1 MTSKY
6 VYFFGAN
13 QTEGKAE
20 MRELLGGKGAN
31 LAEMANLGITVP
43 PGFTITTEACAL
55 YFKKGKKLPAT
66 LWNEIQANLKN
77 LQKVMNK
84 EFGGTEEPLL
94 VSVRSGARASM
105 PGMMDTVL
113 NLGLNPDTLK
123 ALAEKTG
130 NSRFGYDCYRRFI
143 AMFGNVV
150 LGIDSEHFE
159 TILQRRKT
167 KQKVEFD
174 TELGVGDL
182 KMVIKDFKALVKR
195 KTGKPFPD
203 DPMAQLR
210 MAVEAVF
217 QSWNTDRAVTYRRLN
232 RIPDDWGTAVNV
244 QAMVFGNMGPTSA
257 TGVAFT
263 RNPATGEKKFYG
275 EYMINA
281 QGEDVVAGIR
291 TPHPI
296 EHLEKEMPEVY
307 EALTGVYKKL
317 ESHYKDMQDIEFT
330 VQENQLYMLQTRAG
344 KRTAAAAIKIA
355 VDMVNEGL
363 ISKQEAIQRV
373 PAEQVDQIFHPMVNP
388 NSKTKVLGQG
398 LGASPGAAAG
408 KVVFS
413 PERAME
419 LYNKK
424 ERVILVRMETSPE
437 DIHGMS
443 VAQGILTAKG
453 GMTSH
458 AAVVARAMGKPCV
471 SGVGDLDVDARRKKA
486 NLNGVVIKEND
497 ALTLDGTNGQVMQG
511 MVPLTQPRV
520 TSFFRQMMGWAD
532 KVRVLSVRANAD
544 TPHDALVAREF
555 GAKGIGLCRT
565 EHMFF
570 DEERIL
576 WVRKMILANKEK
588 DREESLKKLLPI
600 QRSDF
605 IQIFKVMEGL
615 PVTIR
620 LLDPPLHEFLPH
632 TPAEIKALA
641 KQMRTPF
648 AKLTKRIEAMKEQNP
663 MLGLR
668 GCRLGI
674 VFPEIYEM
682 QVRAIIEAACKLVKK
697 GMKILPEIM
706 IPLVHHVNEFR
717 IVRERI
723 DRVAAEI
730 TAKADVK
737 LDYKVGTMIEL
748 PRAAVTADEIAQEAD
763 FFSFGTNDLTQ
774 TTLGLSRDDAGLFLP
789 RYLDEGV
796 LPVDPFVSVD
806 QKGVGS
812 LIEMAIEKGRA
823 GNKKIHLGICGEHG
837 GDPAS
842 IQFFS
847 QLGLDYVSCSPFRV
861 PTALLSAAQAAIQNP
876 AVAGGSSSPLADKP
890 LVDVEQ

>member
-6 VYFFGAN
+6 VYFFGADK
-13 QTEGKAE
+13 TEGKAE

-31 LAEMANLGITVP
+31 LAEMANLGINVP
-43 PGFTITTEACAL
+43 PGFTLTTEACTY
-55 YFKKGKKLPAT
+55 YFQKKQKLPSA
-66 LWNEIQANLKN
+66 LWNEVLDNLKT
-77 LQKVMNK
+77 LEKVMGK

-94 VSVRSGARASM
+94 VSVRSGSRASM

-113 NLGLNPDTLK
+113 NLGLNPDTLEG
-123 ALAEKTG
+123 LAGKTG
-130 NSRFGYDCYRRFI
+130 DGRFAYDCYRRFI

-150 LGIDSEHFE
+150 LGIAGEHFE
-159 TILQRRKT
+159 EILHRRKT

-182 KMVIKDFKALVKR
+182 KVVIKDFKALVKR
-195 KTGKPFPD
+195 KTGASFPD
-203 DPMAQLR
+203 KPMDQLKL
-210 MAVEAVF
+210 AVEAVF
-217 QSWNTDRAVTYRRLN
+217 DSWNTDRAITYRRLN

-244 QAMVFGNMGPTSA
+244 QSMVYGNMGPTSA

-263 RNPATGEKKFYG
+263 RNPATGENKFYG

-291 TPHPI
+291 TPNPI
-296 EHLEKEMPEVY
+296 AQLEKDMPQIFE
-307 EALTGVYKKL
+307 ELTGIYKKL

-330 VQENQLYMLQTRAG
+330 VQENQLYMLQTRSG
-344 KRTAAAAIKIA
+344 KRTAAAAIRAA

-363 ISKQEAIQRV
+363 ISKQEAILRV
-373 PAEQVDQIFHPMVNP
+373 PATQVDQIFHPTLDPKAKAKM
-388 NSKTKVLGQG
+388 KVLGKG
-398 LGASPGAAAG
+398 LGASPGAATG
-408 KVVFS
+408 KVVFT
-413 PERAME
+413 PEHAME
-419 LYNKK
+419 LSKNK

-458 AAVVARAMGKPCV
+458 AAVVARSMGKPCV
-471 SGVGDLDVDARRKKA
+471 SGLGELQVDLRKKRA
-486 NLNGVVIKEND
+486 TLNGVVLKELD
-497 ALTLDGTNGQVMQG
+497 PITLDGSTGQVMEG
-511 MVPLTQPRV
+511 RVPLTQPRV
-520 TSFFRQMMGWAD
+520 TSYFRQLMGWAD
-532 KVRVLSVRANAD
+532 KMRRLSVRANAD

-555 GAKGIGLCRT
+555 GAQGIGLCRT

-570 DEERIL
+570 NEERIL
-576 WVRKMILANKEK
+576 LVRKMIISDKAKV
-588 DREESLKKLLPI
+588 REDAIKKLLPI

-605 IQIFKVMEGL
+605 LQIFKVMNGL

-620 LLDPPLHEFLPH
+620 LLDPPLHEFLPGS
-632 TPAEIKALA
+632 PAEIKILA
-641 KQMRTPF
+641 KQMRIPATQ
-648 AKLTKRIEAMKEQNP
+648 LTQKIDSMKEQNP

-697 GMKILPEIM
+697 GNKVLPEIM
-706 IPLVHHVNEFR
+706 VPLVNHVNEFKF
-717 IVRERI
+717 VRKRI
-723 DRVAAEI
+723 DAVAEEVI
-730 TAKADVK
+730 SKADVK

-748 PRAAVTADEIAQEAD
+748 PRAAVTADEIALEAD

-774 TTLGLSRDDAGLFLP
+774 TALGLSRDDASLFLTH
-789 RYLDEGV
+789 YLENGI
-796 LPVDPFVSVD
+796 LAEDPFVSVD
-806 QKGVGS
+806 QQGVGV
-812 LIEMAIEKGRA
+812 LVAMAIEKGRA
-823 GNKKIHLGICGEHG
+823 ANKKLHLGICGEHG

-842 IQFFS
+842 IEFFH
-847 QLGLDYVSCSPFRV
+847 QLGLDYVSCSPYRV
-861 PTALLSAAQAAIQNP
+861 PTALLSAAQAAVQTP
-876 AVAGGSSSPLADKP
+876 AP
-890 LVDVEQ
+890 

>member
-6 VYFFGAN
+6 VYFFGAD

-31 LAEMANLGITVP
+31 LAEMANLDINVP
-43 PGFTITTEACAL
+43 PGFTLTTEACTY
-55 YFKKGKKLPAT
+55 YFEKNKKLPPS
-66 LWNEIQANLKN
+66 LWNEVLDNLKT
-77 LQKVMNK
+77 LEKVMGK
-84 EFGGTEEPLL
+84 EFGGTDEPLL
-94 VSVRSGARASM
+94 LSVRSGSRASM

-113 NLGLNPDTLK
+113 NLGLNSETLK
-123 ALAEKTG
+123 GLAGKTG
-130 NSRFGYDCYRRFI
+130 DGRFAYDCYRRFI

-150 LGIDSEHFE
+150 LGIEGEHFE
-159 TILQRRKT
+159 DILHRRKK

-182 KMVIKDFKALVKR
+182 KVVIKDFKALVKR

-203 DPMAQLR
+203 KPMDQLR
-210 MAVEAVF
+210 LAVESVF
-217 QSWNTDRAVTYRRLN
+217 DSWNTDRAITYRRLN
-232 RIPDDWGTAVNV
+232 RIPDDWGTGVNV
-244 QAMVFGNMGPTSA
+244 QSMVYGNMGPTSA

-263 RNPATGEKKFYG
+263 RDPATGENKFYG

-291 TPHPI
+291 TPNPI
-296 EHLEKEMPEVY
+296 AQLEKDMPEMF

-330 VQENQLYMLQTRAG
+330 VQENQLYMLQTRSG
-344 KRTAAAAIKIA
+344 KRTAAAAIRVA

-363 ISKQEAIQRV
+363 ISKQEAILRV
-373 PAEQVDQIFHPMVNP
+373 PATQVDQIFHPMVDP
-388 NSKTKVLGQG
+388 KTKRNVLGKG
-398 LGASPGAAAG
+398 LGASPGAATG
-408 KVVFS
+408 KVVFT

-419 LYNKK
+419 LSKKK

-458 AAVVARAMGKPCV
+458 AAVVARSMGKPCV
-471 SGVGDLDVDARRKKA
+471 SGLGELQVEPRKKKA
-486 NLNGVVIKEND
+486 SLNGVILKELD
-497 ALTLDGTNGQVMQG
+497 AITLDGSTGEVMQG
-511 MVPLTQPRV
+511 HIPLTQPRV
-520 TSFFRQMMGWAD
+520 TSYFRQLMGWVD
-532 KVRVLSVRANAD
+532 KMRGLNVRANAD
-544 TPHDALVAREF
+544 TPHDASVAREF
-555 GAKGIGLCRT
+555 GAQGIGLCRT

-570 DEERIL
+570 NEERIL
-576 WVRKMILANKEK
+576 LVRKMIVADKEK
-588 DREESLKKLLPI
+588 VREEAIKKLLPI

-605 IQIFKVMEGL
+605 VQIFKVMNGL

-620 LLDPPLHEFLPH
+620 LLDPPLHEFLPG
-632 TPAEIKALA
+632 TPAEIKTLA
-641 KQMRTPF
+641 KQMRIPATQ
-648 AKLTKRIEAMKEQNP
+648 LTKKIESMKEQNP

-697 GMKILPEIM
+697 GGKVLPEIM
-706 IPLVHHVNEFR
+706 IPLVNHVNEFK
-717 IVRERI
+717 IVRERVDAI
-723 DRVAAEI
+723 
-730 TAKADVK
+730 ADEVIGKSGVK

-748 PRAAVTADEIAQEAD
+748 PRAAVTADEIAREAD

-774 TTLGLSRDDAGLFLP
+774 TALGMSRDDAGTFLSH
-789 RYLDEGV
+789 YLETGV
-796 LPVDPFVSVD
+796 LAVDPFVSVD
-806 QKGVGS
+806 QKGVGA
-812 LIEMAIEKGRA
+812 LVAMAIEKGRA
-823 GNKKIHLGICGEHG
+823 ANKKLHLGICGEHG

-842 IQFFS
+842 IEFFH

-861 PTALLSAAQAAIQNP
+861 PTALLSAAQAAVQTP
-876 AVAGGSSSPLADKP
+876 TP
-890 LVDVEQ
+890 

>member
-6 VYFFGAN
+6 VYFFGAD

-31 LAEMANLGITVP
+31 LAEMANLGINVP
-43 PGFTITTEACAL
+43 PGFTITTEACTY
-55 YFKKGKKLPAT
+55 YFKKKKKLPPA
-66 LWNEIQANLKN
+66 LWNEVLDNLKT
-77 LQKVMNK
+77 LEKVMGK
-84 EFGGTEEPLL
+84 EFGGKEEPLL
-94 VSVRSGARASM
+94 VSVRSGSRASM

-123 ALAEKTG
+123 ALSGKTG
-130 NSRFGYDCYRRFI
+130 NGRFAYDCYRRFI

-150 LGIDSEHFE
+150 LGIDGEYFE
-159 TILQRRKT
+159 AILHRRKT
-167 KQKVEFD
+167 KQKFEFD

-203 DPMAQLR
+203 KPMDQLKL
-210 MAVEAVF
+210 AVEAVF
-217 QSWNTDRAVTYRRLN
+217 NSWNTDRAITYRRLN

-244 QAMVFGNMGPTSA
+244 QSMVFGNMGPSSA

-291 TPHPI
+291 TPSPI
-296 EHLEKEMPEVY
+296 DQLEKDMPEVY
-307 EALTGVYKKL
+307 ETLTSVYKKL

-344 KRTAAAAIKIA
+344 KRTAAAAIRVA

-363 ISKQEAIQRV
+363 ISKQEAILRV
-373 PAEQVDQIFHPMVNP
+373 PATQVDQIFHPMVDP
-388 NSKTKVLGQG
+388 GVKKKILGKG
-398 LGASPGAAAG
+398 LGASPGAATG
-408 KVVFS
+408 RVVFT

-419 LYNKK
+419 LSKKK

-471 SGVGDLDVDARRKKA
+471 SGLGELQVEPRKKKA
-486 NLNGVVIKEND
+486 LLNGAVLKELD
-497 ALTLDGTNGQVMQG
+497 PLTLDGSTGQVMLGQI
-511 MVPLTQPRV
+511 PLTQPRV
-520 TSFFRQMMGWAD
+520 TSYFRQLMGWVD
-532 KVRVLSVRANAD
+532 KMRGLNVRANAD

-555 GAKGIGLCRT
+555 GAQGIGLCRT

-576 WVRKMILANKEK
+576 LVRKMIIADKEK
-588 DREESLKKLLPI
+588 AREEVIKKLLPI

-605 IQIFKVMEGL
+605 VQIFKVMDGL

-620 LLDPPLHEFLPH
+620 LLDPPLHEFLPGS
-632 TPAEIKALA
+632 PAEIKAMA
-641 KQMRTPF
+641 KQMRIPAT
-648 AKLTKRIEAMKEQNP
+648 KLTKKIDSMKEQNP

-674 VFPEIYEM
+674 VFPEIYQM

-697 GMKILPEIM
+697 GSKVMPEIM
-706 IPLVHHVNEFR
+706 IPLVNHVNEFR
-717 IVRERI
+717 VVRESI
-723 DRVAAEI
+723 DAIAEEVI
-730 TAKADVK
+730 SKSGVK

-774 TTLGLSRDDAGLFLP
+774 TTLGLSRDDAGTFLSY
-789 RYLDEGV
+789 YLENGV
-796 LPVDPFVSVD
+796 LAVDPFVSVD

-812 LIEMAIEKGRA
+812 LVALAIEKGRA
-823 GNKKIHLGICGEHG
+823 ANKKLHLGVCGEHG

-842 IQFFS
+842 IEFFH
-847 QLGLDYVSCSPFRV
+847 QLGLDYVSCSPYRV
-861 PTALLSAAQAAIQNP
+861 PTALLSAAQAAVQTH
-876 AVAGGSSSPLADKP
+876 AS
-890 LVDVEQ
+890 

>member
-6 VYFFGAN
+6 VYFFGAD

-20 MRELLGGKGAN
+20 LRNLLGGKGAN
-31 LAEMANLGITVP
+31 LAEMANLGINVP
-43 PGFTITTEACAL
+43 PGFTITTEACTY
-55 YFKKGKKLPAT
+55 YFQKKKKLPPS
-66 LWNEIQANLKN
+66 LWNEVLDNLKT
-77 LQKVMNK
+77 LEKAMGK
-84 EFGGTEEPLL
+84 EFGSTEEPLL
-94 VSVRSGARASM
+94 VSVRSGSRASM

-123 ALAEKTG
+123 GLTGKTG
-130 NSRFGYDCYRRFI
+130 NGRFAYDCYRRFI

-159 TILQRRKT
+159 AILHRRKT

-203 DPMAQLR
+203 KPMDQLR
-210 MAVEAVF
+210 LTVEAVF
-217 QSWNTDRAVTYRRLN
+217 NSWNTDRAVTYRRLN

-244 QAMVFGNMGPTSA
+244 QSMVFGNMGPTSA

-263 RNPATGEKKFYG
+263 RNPATGENKLYG

-291 TPHPI
+291 TPSPI
-296 EHLEKEMPEVY
+296 AQLEKDMPEVF
-307 EALTGVYKKL
+307 EELTGIYKKL
-317 ESHYKDMQDIEFT
+317 ESHYKDLQDIEFT
-330 VQENQLYMLQTRAG
+330 VQEDQLYMLQTRSG
-344 KRTAAAAIKIA
+344 KRTAAAAIRVA

-363 ISKQEAIQRV
+363 ISKQEAILRV
-373 PAEQVDQIFHPMVNP
+373 PATQVDQIFHPMVDP
-388 NSKTKVLGQG
+388 KATVQVLGKG
-398 LGASPGAAAG
+398 LGASPGAATG
-408 KVVFS
+408 KVVFT
-413 PERAME
+413 PEHAME
-419 LYNKK
+419 LSKKK

-471 SGVGDLDVDARRKKA
+471 SGLGELHVEPRKKRA
-486 NLNGVVIKEND
+486 LLNGVVLKEFD
-497 ALTLDGTNGQVMQG
+497 PITLDGTTGQVMLGQ
-511 MVPLTQPRV
+511 VSLTKPSV
-520 TSFFRQMMGWAD
+520 TSYFRQLMGWAD
-532 KVRVLSVRANAD
+532 KMRELNVRANAD
-544 TPHDALVAREF
+544 TPHDAAVAREF
-555 GAKGIGLCRT
+555 GAQGIGLCRT

-570 DEERIL
+570 NEERIL
-576 WVRKMILANKEK
+576 LVRKMIISDKAKV
-588 DREESLKKLLPI
+588 REEAIKKLLPI

-605 IQIFKVMEGL
+605 MHIFKVMNGL

-620 LLDPPLHEFLPH
+620 LLDPPLHEFLPGA
-632 TPAEIKALA
+632 PAEIKVLA
-641 KQMRTPF
+641 KQMRIPATKL
-648 AKLTKRIEAMKEQNP
+648 AKKIDSMKEQNP

-674 VFPEIYEM
+674 VFPDIYEM

-697 GMKILPEIM
+697 GNKVLPEIM
-706 IPLVHHVNEFR
+706 IPLVNHVNEFK

-723 DRVAAEI
+723 DVVAEEVI
-730 TAKADVK
+730 SKSGVK

-748 PRAAVTADEIAQEAD
+748 PRAAVTADEIAREAD

-774 TTLGLSRDDAGLFLP
+774 TALGLSRDDAGAFLSH
-789 RYLDEGV
+789 YLENGV
-796 LPVDPFVSVD
+796 LMEDPFVTVD
-806 QKGVGS
+806 KKGVGA
-812 LIEMAIEKGRA
+812 LIAMAIEKGRA
-823 GNKKIHLGICGEHG
+823 VNKKLHLGICGEHG

-842 IQFFS
+842 IEFFH
-847 QLGLDYVSCSPFRV
+847 QLGLDYVSCSPYRV
-861 PTALLSAAQAAIQNP
+861 PTALLSAAQAAVQTP
-876 AVAGGSSSPLADKP
+876 AL
-890 LVDVEQ
+890 

>member
-1 MTSKY
+1 MTNKY

-31 LAEMANLGITVP
+31 LAEMANLGINVP
-43 PGFTITTEACAL
+43 PGFTLTTEACTY
-55 YFKKGKKLPAT
+55 YFQKKQKLPT
-66 LWNEIQANLKN
+66 SLWNEVLDNLKT
-77 LQKVMNK
+77 LEKAMGK
-84 EFGGTEEPLL
+84 EFGGADEPLL
-94 VSVRSGARASM
+94 VSVRSGSRASM

-113 NLGLNPDTLK
+113 NLGLNPDTLEG
-123 ALAEKTG
+123 LAGKTG
-130 NSRFGYDCYRRFI
+130 DGRFAYDCYRRFI
-143 AMFGNVV
+143 SMFGNVV
-150 LGIDSEHFE
+150 LGIEGEHFE
-159 TILQRRKT
+159 KILHRKKT

-182 KMVIKDFKALVKR
+182 KVVIKDFKALVKR

-203 DPMAQLR
+203 QPMDQLKL
-210 MAVEAVF
+210 AVEAVF
-217 QSWNTDRAVTYRRLN
+217 SSWNTDRAVTYRRLN

-244 QAMVFGNMGPTSA
+244 QSMVYGNMGPTSA

-263 RNPATGEKKFYG
+263 RNPATGENKFYG

-291 TPHPI
+291 TPNPI
-296 EHLEKEMPEVY
+296 EQLEKDMPEVF
-307 EALTGVYKKL
+307 ETLTGIYKTL

-330 VQENQLYMLQTRAG
+330 VQENQLYMLQTRSG
-344 KRTAAAAIKIA
+344 KRTAAAAIRVA

-363 ISKQEAIQRV
+363 ISKREAILRV
-373 PAEQVDQIFHPMVNP
+373 PATQVDQIFHPMVDPKANV
-388 NSKTKVLGQG
+388 KVLGKG
-398 LGASPGAAAG
+398 LGASPGAATG
-408 KVVFS
+408 KVVFT
-413 PERAME
+413 PEHAME
-419 LYNKK
+419 LSKKK

-471 SGVGDLDVDARRKKA
+471 SGLGELLVEPRKKRA
-486 NLNGVVIKEND
+486 TLNGVVLKELD
-497 ALTLDGTNGQVMQG
+497 PITLDGTTGQVMQG
-511 MVPLTQPRV
+511 QVPLTQPRV
-520 TSFFRQMMGWAD
+520 TSYFRQLMVWAD
-532 KVRVLSVRANAD
+532 KMRRLNVRANAD

-555 GAKGIGLCRT
+555 GAQGIGLCRT

-570 DEERIL
+570 NEERIL
-576 WVRKMILANKEK
+576 LVRKMIISDKPK
-588 DREESLKKLLPI
+588 VREEAIKKLLPI

-605 IQIFKVMEGL
+605 LQIFKVMNGL

-620 LLDPPLHEFLPH
+620 LLDPPLHEFLPGA
-632 TPAEIKALA
+632 PAEIKILA
-641 KQMRTPF
+641 KQMRVPATQ
-648 AKLTKRIEAMKEQNP
+648 LTQKIDSMKEQNP

-697 GMKILPEIM
+697 GNKVLPEIM
-706 IPLVHHVNEFR
+706 VPLVSHVNEFKF
-717 IVRERI
+717 VRSRI
-723 DRVAAEI
+723 DAVAEEVI
-730 TAKADVK
+730 GKSDVK

-748 PRAAVTADEIAQEAD
+748 PRAAVTADEIALEAD

-774 TTLGLSRDDAGLFLP
+774 TALGLSRDDAGAFLS
-789 RYLDEGV
+789 RYLENGV
-796 LPVDPFVSVD
+796 LMEDPFVSVD
-806 QKGVGS
+806 QKGVGA
-812 LIEMAIEKGRA
+812 LVAMAIEKGRA
-823 GNKKIHLGICGEHG
+823 ANKKLHLGICGEHG

-842 IQFFS
+842 IEFFH
-847 QLGLDYVSCSPFRV
+847 QLGLDYVSCSPYRV
-861 PTALLSAAQAAIQNP
+861 PTALLSAAQAAVQIP
-876 AVAGGSSSPLADKP
+876 AP
-890 LVDVEQ
+890 

>member
-6 VYFFGAN
+6 VYFFGAD

-31 LAEMANLGITVP
+31 LAEMANLGINVP
-43 PGFTITTEACAL
+43 PGFTITTEACAY
-55 YFKKGKKLPAT
+55 YFQKKQKLPPS
-66 LWNEIQANLKN
+66 LWNEVLDNLKI
-77 LQKVMNK
+77 LEQVMGK
-84 EFGGTEEPLL
+84 EFGGTDEPLL
-94 VSVRSGARASM
+94 VSVRSGSRASM

-123 ALAEKTG
+123 GLTGKTG
-130 NSRFGYDCYRRFI
+130 NGRFAYDCYRRFI

-150 LGIDSEHFE
+150 LGIEGEHFE
-159 TILQRRKT
+159 TILHRRKK

-203 DPMAQLR
+203 KPMDQLR
-210 MAVEAVF
+210 LTVEAVF
-217 QSWNTDRAVTYRRLN
+217 NSWNTDRAITYRRLN

-244 QAMVFGNMGPTSA
+244 QSMVFGNMGPSSA

-263 RNPATGEKKFYG
+263 RNPATGENIFYG

-291 TPHPI
+291 TPNAI
-296 EHLEKEMPEVY
+296 AQLAKDMPEIF
-307 EALTGVYKKL
+307 EELTGVYKKL

-330 VQENQLYMLQTRAG
+330 VQENRLYMLQTRSG
-344 KRTAAAAIKIA
+344 KRTAAAAIRVA

-363 ISKQEAIQRV
+363 ISKQEAILRI
-373 PAEQVDQIFHPMVNP
+373 PATQIDQIFHPMVDP
-388 NSKTKVLGQG
+388 KAKVKVLGKG
-398 LGASPGAAAG
+398 LGASPGAATG
-408 KVVFS
+408 KVVFT
-413 PERAME
+413 PEHALE
-419 LYNKK
+419 LSKKK

-471 SGVGDLDVDARRKKA
+471 SGLGELQVEPRKKRA
-486 NLNGVVIKEND
+486 LLNGVVLKELD
-497 ALTLDGTNGQVMQG
+497 PITIDGTMGQVMQG
-511 MVPLTQPRV
+511 QVPLTQPRV
-520 TSFFRQMMGWAD
+520 TSYFRQLMGWVD
-532 KVRVLSVRANAD
+532 KMRGLNVRANAD

-555 GAKGIGLCRT
+555 GAQGIGLCRT

-576 WVRKMILANKEK
+576 LVRKMIIANKEK
-588 DREESLKKLLPI
+588 VREEAIKKLLPI

-605 IQIFKVMEGL
+605 TQIFKVMDGL

-620 LLDPPLHEFLPH
+620 LLDPPLHEFLPG
-632 TPAEIKALA
+632 TPAEIKTLA
-641 KQMRTPF
+641 KQMRIPATQ
-648 AKLTKRIEAMKEQNP
+648 LTKKIDSMKEQNP

-674 VFPEIYEM
+674 VFPEIYSM

-697 GMKILPEIM
+697 GNKVLPEIM
-706 IPLVHHVNEFR
+706 IPLVNHVNEFK

-723 DRVAAEI
+723 DAVAEEVI
-730 TAKADVK
+730 SKSGVK
-737 LDYKVGTMIEL
+737 LDYKVGSMIEL
-748 PRAAVTADEIAQEAD
+748 PRAAVTADEIAKEAD

-774 TTLGLSRDDAGLFLP
+774 TALGLSRDDAGTFLSH
-789 RYLDEGV
+789 YLENGV
-796 LPVDPFVSVD
+796 LMEDPFVSVD
-806 QKGVGS
+806 QKGVGA
-812 LIEMAIEKGRA
+812 LVAMAIEKGRGA
-823 GNKKIHLGICGEHG
+823 NKKLHLGICGEHG

-842 IQFFS
+842 IEFFH
-847 QLGLDYVSCSPFRV
+847 QLGLDYVSCSPYRV
-861 PTALLSAAQAAIQNP
+861 PTALLAAAQAAVQTP
-876 AVAGGSSSPLADKP
+876 AP
-890 LVDVEQ
+890 

>member
-6 VYFFGAN
+6 VYFFGADK
-13 QTEGKAE
+13 TEGKAE

-31 LAEMANLGITVP
+31 LAEMAHLGINVP
-43 PGFTITTEACAL
+43 PGFTITTEACTY
-55 YFKKGKKLPAT
+55 YFQKKKKLPPA
-66 LWNEIQANLKN
+66 LWNEVLENLETLEQAMGK
-77 LQKVMNK
+77 Q
-84 EFGGTEEPLL
+84 FGGTDEPLL
-94 VSVRSGARASM
+94 VSVRSGSRASM

-113 NLGLNPDTLK
+113 NLGLNPETLK
-123 ALAEKTG
+123 ALSEKTG
-130 NSRFGYDCYRRFI
+130 SGRFAYDCYRRFI

-159 TILQRRKT
+159 TILHRRKT
-167 KQKVEFD
+167 KQKVKFD

-203 DPMAQLR
+203 KPMDQLKL
-210 MAVEAVF
+210 AVEAVF
-217 QSWNTDRAVTYRRLN
+217 NSWNTDRAVTYRRLN

-244 QAMVFGNMGPTSA
+244 QSMVYGNMGPTSA

-263 RNPATGEKKFYG
+263 RNPATGEKEFYG

-291 TPHPI
+291 TPSPI
-296 EHLEKEMPEVY
+296 AQLEKDMPEVF
-307 EALTGVYKKL
+307 ESLTGIYKKL

-330 VQENQLYMLQTRAG
+330 VQENQLYMLQTRSG
-344 KRTAAAAIKIA
+344 KRTAAAAIRVA

-363 ISKQEAIQRV
+363 ISKQEAILRI
-373 PAEQVDQIFHPMVNP
+373 PATQVDQIFHPMVDP
-388 NSKTKVLGQG
+388 NSKGKVLGKG
-398 LGASPGAAAG
+398 LGASPGAATG
-408 KVVFS
+408 KVVFT

-419 LYNKK
+419 LSKKK

-471 SGVGDLDVDARRKKA
+471 SGLGEMQVESRKKKVA
-486 NLNGVVIKEND
+486 LNGLVLKE
-497 ALTLDGTNGQVMQG
+497 LDPITIDGSSGEVMQG
-511 MVPLTQPRV
+511 QIPLTQPRM
-520 TSFFRQMMGWAD
+520 TSYFRQLMGWVD
-532 KVRVLSVRANAD
+532 KVRGLNVRANAD
-544 TPHDALVAREF
+544 TPHDASVAREF
-555 GAKGIGLCRT
+555 GAQGIGLCRT

-576 WVRKMILANKEK
+576 LVRKMIIADKEK
-588 DREESLKKLLPI
+588 VREEALKKLLPI

-605 IQIFKVMEGL
+605 TQIFKVMNGM
-615 PVTIR
+615 PVTVR
-620 LLDPPLHEFLPH
+620 LLDPPLHEFLPN
-632 TPAEIKALA
+632 TPAEIKTMA
-641 KQMRTPF
+641 KQMRIPAT
-648 AKLTKRIEAMKEQNP
+648 KLTKKIDSLKEQNP

-682 QVRAIIEAACKLVKK
+682 QVRAIIEAACRLVKK
-697 GMKILPEIM
+697 GSKVLPEIM
-706 IPLVHHVNEFR
+706 VPLVHHVNEFK

-723 DRVAAEI
+723 DAIAEEVI
-730 TAKADVK
+730 SKSDVK

-748 PRAAVTADEIAQEAD
+748 PRAAVTADEIAKEAD

-774 TTLGLSRDDAGLFLP
+774 TALGLSRDDAGSFLSH
-789 RYLDEGV
+789 YLEAGIV
-796 LPVDPFVSVD
+796 GEDPFVSVD

-812 LIEMAIEKGRA
+812 LVAMAIEKGRNA
-823 GNKKIHLGICGEHG
+823 NKKLHLGVCGEHG

-842 IQFFS
+842 IEFFH

-861 PTALLSAAQAAIQNP
+861 PTALLAAAQV
-876 AVAGGSSSPLADKP
+876 AVQTPTP
-890 LVDVEQ
+890 

>member
-31 LAEMANLGITVP
+31 LAEMANLGINVP
-43 PGFTITTEACAL
+43 PGFTITTEACTY
-55 YFKKGKKLPAT
+55 YFQKKKKLPPS
-66 LWNEIQANLKN
+66 LWNEVLDNLKN
-77 LQKVMNK
+77 LEQVMGK
-84 EFGGTEEPLL
+84 EFGGEEEPLL
-94 VSVRSGARASM
+94 VSVRSGSRASM

-113 NLGLNPDTLK
+113 NLGLNPETLK
-123 ALAEKTG
+123 ALSGKTG
-130 NSRFGYDCYRRFI
+130 NGRFAYDCYRRFI

-159 TILQRRKT
+159 TILHRRKT

-182 KMVIKDFKALVKR
+182 KMVIKDFKSLVKR

-203 DPMAQLR
+203 KPIDQLKL
-210 MAVEAVF
+210 AVEAVF
-217 QSWNTDRAVTYRRLN
+217 NSWNTDRAITYRQLN

-244 QAMVFGNMGPTSA
+244 QSMVFGNMGPTSA

-263 RNPATGEKKFYG
+263 RNPATGENKFYG

-291 TPHPI
+291 TPNPI
-296 EHLEKEMPEVY
+296 AQLSKDMPDVF

-330 VQENQLYMLQTRAG
+330 VQENQLYMLQTRSG
-344 KRTAAAAIKIA
+344 KRTAAAAIRVA

-363 ISKQEAIQRV
+363 ISKQEAILRV
-373 PAEQVDQIFHPMVNP
+373 PATQVDQIFHPMLDP
-388 NSKTKVLGQG
+388 KAKAKVKMLGKG
-398 LGASPGAAAG
+398 LGASPGAATG
-408 KVVFS
+408 KMVFT
-413 PERAME
+413 PEHAME
-419 LYNKK
+419 LSKKK

-437 DIHGMS
+437 DIHGMN

-471 SGVGDLDVDARRKKA
+471 SGLGELQVDLRKKRA
-486 NLNGVVIKEND
+486 TLNGVVLKELD
-497 ALTLDGTNGQVMQG
+497 PITLDGTTGQVMQG
-511 MVPLTQPRV
+511 QVPLTQPRV
-520 TSFFRQMMGWAD
+520 TSYFRQLMGWAD
-532 KVRVLSVRANAD
+532 KMRRLNVRANAD

-555 GAKGIGLCRT
+555 GAQGIGLCRT

-576 WVRKMILANKEK
+576 LVRKMIISDKAKV
-588 DREESLKKLLPI
+588 REEAIKKLLPI

-605 IQIFKVMEGL
+605 LQIFKVMNGL
-615 PVTIR
+615 PVTVR
-620 LLDPPLHEFLPH
+620 LLDPPLHEFLPSV
-632 TPAEIKALA
+632 PAEIKILA
-641 KQMRTPF
+641 KQMRIPATQLIQ
-648 AKLTKRIEAMKEQNP
+648 KIDSMKEQNP

-697 GMKILPEIM
+697 GNKVLPEIM
-706 IPLVHHVNEFR
+706 VPLVNHVNEFKL
-717 IVRERI
+717 VRKRI
-723 DRVAAEI
+723 DAIAEEVI
-730 TAKADVK
+730 SKSDVK

-748 PRAAVTADEIAQEAD
+748 PRAAVTADEIALEAD

-774 TTLGLSRDDAGLFLP
+774 TALGLSRDDASAFLSH
-789 RYLDEGV
+789 YLENGV
-796 LPVDPFVSVD
+796 LMEDPFVSID

-812 LIEMAIEKGRA
+812 LVAMAIEKGRDA
-823 GNKKIHLGICGEHG
+823 NKKLHLGICGEHG
-837 GDPAS
+837 GDPVS
-842 IQFFS
+842 IEFFH
-847 QLGLDYVSCSPFRV
+847 QLGLDYVSCSPYRV
-861 PTALLSAAQAAIQNP
+861 PTALLSAAQAAVQTHTP
-876 AVAGGSSSPLADKP
+876 
-890 LVDVEQ
+890 

>member
-1 MTSKY
+1 MTKY

-31 LAEMANLGITVP
+31 LAEMANLGINVP
-43 PGFTITTEACAL
+43 PGFTITTEACTY
-55 YFKKGKKLPAT
+55 YFKKKQKLPPS
-66 LWNEIQANLKN
+66 LWNEVLDNLKT
-77 LQKVMNK
+77 LEQAMGKK
-84 EFGGTEEPLL
+84 FGGTEEPLL
-94 VSVRSGARASM
+94 VSVRSGSRASM

-113 NLGLNPDTLK
+113 NLGLNPDTLN
-123 ALAEKTG
+123 ALSKKTG
-130 NSRFGYDCYRRFI
+130 SGRFAFDCYRRFI

-150 LGIDSEHFE
+150 LGIEGEHFE
-159 TILQRRKT
+159 TILHRRKT

-174 TELGVGDL
+174 TELGAGDL
-182 KMVIKDFKALVKR
+182 KQVIKDFKALVKR

-203 DPMAQLR
+203 KPMDQLR
-210 MAVEAVF
+210 LAVEAVF
-217 QSWNTDRAVTYRRLN
+217 NSWNTDRAITYRRLN

-244 QAMVFGNMGPTSA
+244 QSMVFGNMGPTSA

-263 RNPATGEKKFYG
+263 RDPATGENKFYG

-291 TPHPI
+291 TPSPI
-296 EHLEKEMPEVY
+296 AQLEKDMPEVF

-317 ESHYKDMQDIEFT
+317 EGHYKDMQDIEFT

-344 KRTAAAAIKIA
+344 KRTAAAAIRVA

-363 ISKQEAIQRV
+363 ISKQEAILRI
-373 PAEQVDQIFHPMVNP
+373 PATQVDQIFHPMVDP
-388 NSKTKVLGQG
+388 KARKKVLGKG
-398 LGASPGAAAG
+398 LGASPGAATG
-408 KVVFS
+408 KVVFT

-419 LYNKK
+419 LSKKK

-471 SGVGDLDVDARRKKA
+471 SGLGELQVEPRKKRA
-486 NLNGVVIKEND
+486 LLDGEVLKELD
-497 ALTLDGTNGQVMQG
+497 PITLDGTTGQVMLGQI
-511 MVPLTQPRV
+511 PLTQPRV
-520 TSFFRQMMGWAD
+520 TSYFRQLMGWVD
-532 KVRVLSVRANAD
+532 KMRGLNVRANAD
-544 TPHDALVAREF
+544 TPHDASVAREF
-555 GAKGIGLCRT
+555 GAQGIGLCRT

-576 WVRKMILANKEK
+576 LVRKMIISDKEK
-588 DREESLKKLLPI
+588 VRAEAIKKLLPI

-605 IQIFKVMEGL
+605 VQIFKVMNGL

-620 LLDPPLHEFLPH
+620 LLDPPLHEFLPA
-632 TPAEIKALA
+632 TSTEIKSLA
-641 KQMRTPF
+641 KQMRIPATQ
-648 AKLTKRIEAMKEQNP
+648 LTQKIDSMKEQNP

-674 VFPEIYEM
+674 LFPEIYEM
-682 QVRAIIEAACKLVKK
+682 QVRAIIEAACRLVKK
-697 GMKILPEIM
+697 GSKVLPEIM
-706 IPLVHHVNEFR
+706 VPLVHDVSEFR
-717 IVRERI
+717 IVRDRI
-723 DRVAAEI
+723 NAIAEEVI
-730 TAKADVK
+730 DKSDVK

-748 PRAAVTADEIAQEAD
+748 PRAAVTADEIAEEAD

-774 TTLGLSRDDAGLFLP
+774 TALGLSRDDAGTFLSH
-789 RYLDEGV
+789 YLENGV
-796 LPVDPFVSVD
+796 LTEDPFVSID
-806 QKGVGS
+806 QKGVGA
-812 LIEMAIEKGRA
+812 LVAMAIEKGRA
-823 GNKKIHLGICGEHG
+823 ANKKLHLGVCGEHG

-842 IQFFS
+842 IEFFH

-861 PTALLSAAQAAIQNP
+861 PTALLSAAQAAVQVP
-876 AVAGGSSSPLADKP
+876 AP
-890 LVDVEQ
+890 

>member
-6 VYFFGAN
+6 VYFFGAD

-31 LAEMANLGITVP
+31 LAEMANLGINVP
-43 PGFTITTEACAL
+43 PGFTLTTEACTT
-55 YFKKGKKLPAT
+55 YFQKKKKLPAA
-66 LWNEIQANLKN
+66 LWNEVLDNLKT
-77 LQKVMNK
+77 LEKAMGKQ
-84 EFGGTEEPLL
+84 FGGVEEPLL
-94 VSVRSGARASM
+94 VSVRSGSRASM
-105 PGMMDTVL
+105 PGMMDTIL

-123 ALAEKTG
+123 ALSGKTG
-130 NSRFGYDCYRRFI
+130 NGRFAYDCYRRFI

-150 LGIDSEHFE
+150 LGIEGEHFE
-159 TILQRRKT
+159 AILHRRKA

-203 DPMAQLR
+203 KPMDQLKL
-210 MAVEAVF
+210 AVEAVF
-217 QSWNTDRAVTYRRLN
+217 ESWNTDRAVTYRRLN

-244 QAMVFGNMGPTSA
+244 QTMVFGNMGPTSA

-263 RNPATGEKKFYG
+263 RNPATGENKFYG

-291 TPHPI
+291 TPSPI
-296 EHLEKEMPEVY
+296 AHLAKDMPEVF
-307 EALTGVYKKL
+307 ETLTGIYKKL
-317 ESHYKDMQDIEFT
+317 ESHFKDMQDIEFT
-330 VQENQLYMLQTRAG
+330 VQESQLYILQTRSG
-344 KRTAAAAIKIA
+344 KRTAAAAIRVA

-363 ISKQEAIQRV
+363 ISKQEAILRI
-373 PAEQVDQIFHPMVNP
+373 PATQVDQIFHPMVDP
-388 NSKTKVLGQG
+388 LAKVEVLGKG
-398 LGASPGAAAG
+398 LGASPGAATG
-408 KVVFS
+408 KVVFT
-413 PERAME
+413 PEHAME
-419 LYNKK
+419 LSKKK

-471 SGVGDLDVDARRKKA
+471 SGLGELQVEPRKKRA
-486 NLNGVVIKEND
+486 SLNGVVLKEFD
-497 ALTLDGTNGQVMQG
+497 PITLDGTTGEVMQG
-511 MVPLTQPRV
+511 QVPLTQPRV
-520 TSFFRQMMGWAD
+520 TSYFRQLMGWAD
-532 KVRVLSVRANAD
+532 KMRGLNVRANAD

-555 GAKGIGLCRT
+555 GAQGIGLCRT

-576 WVRKMILANKEK
+576 LVRKMIVADKIK
-588 DREESLKKLLPI
+588 VREEAIKKLLPI

-605 IQIFKVMEGL
+605 TQIFKVMNGL

-620 LLDPPLHEFLPH
+620 LLDPPLHEFLPGA
-632 TPAEIKALA
+632 PAEIKILA
-641 KQMRTPF
+641 KQMRIPATQ
-648 AKLTKRIEAMKEQNP
+648 LTQKIDAMKEQNP

-697 GMKILPEIM
+697 GSKVLPEIM
-706 IPLVHHVNEFR
+706 IPLVNHVNEFK

-723 DRVAAEI
+723 DAIAEEVI
-730 TAKADVK
+730 GKSGVK

-748 PRAAVTADEIAQEAD
+748 PRAAVTADEIAREAD

-774 TTLGLSRDDAGLFLP
+774 TTLGLSRDDAGSFLSH
-789 RYLDEGV
+789 YLETGV
-796 LPVDPFVSVD
+796 LMDDPFVSVD
-806 QKGVGS
+806 QKGVGA
-812 LIEMAIEKGRA
+812 LVEMAIEKGRA
-823 GNKKIHLGICGEHG
+823 ANKKLHLGICGEHG

-842 IQFFS
+842 IEFFH
-847 QLGLDYVSCSPFRV
+847 QLGLDYVSCSPYRV
-861 PTALLSAAQAAIQNP
+861 PTALLSAAQAAVQPP
-876 AVAGGSSSPLADKP
+876 AP
-890 LVDVEQ
+890 

>member
-1 MTSKY
+1 MTTKY
-6 VYFFGAN
+6 VYFFGAG
-13 QTEGKAE
+13 QTEGKAD

-31 LAEMANLGITVP
+31 LAEMANLGINVP
-43 PGFTITTEACAL
+43 PGFTITTEACTY
-55 YFKKGKKLPAT
+55 YFQKKQKLPPS
-66 LWNEIQANLKN
+66 LWNEVLDNLKK
-77 LQKVMNK
+77 LEAVMGK
-84 EFGGTEEPLL
+84 EFGGADEPLL
-94 VSVRSGARASM
+94 VSVRSGGRASM

-123 ALAEKTG
+123 ALSTKTG
-130 NSRFGYDCYRRFI
+130 NGRFAYDCYRRFI

-150 LGIDSEHFE
+150 LGIEGEHFE
-159 TILQRRKT
+159 AILDRRKT
-167 KQKVEFD
+167 RQKVEFD
-174 TELGVGDL
+174 TELGIGDL

-195 KTGKPFPD
+195 KTGNPFPD
-203 DPMAQLR
+203 KPMDQLKL
-210 MAVEAVF
+210 AVEAVF
-217 QSWNTDRAVTYRRLN
+217 NSWNTDRAITYRRLN

-244 QAMVFGNMGPTSA
+244 QSMVFGNMGLTSA

-263 RNPATGEKKFYG
+263 RNPATGENKFYG

-291 TPHPI
+291 TPSPI
-296 EHLEKEMPEVY
+296 SQLEKDMPEVF
-307 EALTGVYKKL
+307 EELSSVYKKL

-344 KRTAAAAIKIA
+344 KRTAAAAMRVA

-363 ISKQEAIQRV
+363 ISKQEAILRV
-373 PAEQVDQIFHPMVNP
+373 PATQVDQIFHPMIDP
-388 NSKTKVLGQG
+388 KSKSKVLGKG
-398 LGASPGAAAG
+398 LGASPGAATG
-408 KVVFS
+408 KVVFT

-419 LYNKK
+419 LSKKK

-471 SGVGDLDVDARRKKA
+471 SGLGELQVEPRKKRA
-486 NLNGVVIKEND
+486 LLNGEVIKEND
-497 ALTLDGTNGQVMQG
+497 AITLDGTSGEVMQG
-511 MVPLTQPRV
+511 QIPLTQPRV
-520 TSFFRQMMGWAD
+520 TSYFRQLMGWVD
-532 KVRVLSVRANAD
+532 KLRGLNVRANAD

-555 GAKGIGLCRT
+555 GAQGIGLCRT

-570 DEERIL
+570 DDERIL
-576 WVRKMILANKEK
+576 LVRKMIIADKAK
-588 DREESLKKLLPI
+588 VREEAIKKLLPI

-605 IQIFKVMEGL
+605 VQIFKVMHGL

-620 LLDPPLHEFLPH
+620 LLDPPLHEFLPGA
-632 TPAEIKALA
+632 PAEIKSLA
-641 KQMRTPF
+641 KQMRIPATQ
-648 AKLTKRIEAMKEQNP
+648 LTKKIDSMKEQNP

-697 GMKILPEIM
+697 GTKVFPEIM
-706 IPLVHHVNEFR
+706 IPLVNHVNEFR
-717 IVRERI
+717 VVRERV
-723 DRVAAEI
+723 DAVAEEVI
-730 TAKADVK
+730 GKSGVK

-774 TTLGLSRDDAGLFLP
+774 TTLGLSRDDAGTFLSH
-789 RYLDEGV
+789 YLENGV
-796 LPVDPFVSVD
+796 LAEDPFVSVD

-812 LIEMAIEKGRA
+812 LVALAIEKGRTA
-823 GNKKIHLGICGEHG
+823 NKKLHMGICGEHG

-842 IQFFS
+842 IEFFH
-847 QLGLDYVSCSPFRV
+847 QLGLDYVSCSPYRV
-861 PTALLSAAQAAIQNP
+861 PTALLSAAQAAVQTP
-876 AVAGGSSSPLADKP
+876 AS
-890 LVDVEQ
+890 

>member
-6 VYFFGAN
+6 VYFFGAD

-31 LAEMANLGITVP
+31 LAEMANLGINVP
-43 PGFTITTEACAL
+43 PGFTLTTEACTS
-55 YFKKGKKLPAT
+55 YFQKKNKLPPT
-66 LWNEIQANLKN
+66 LWNEVLDNLKI
-77 LQKVMNK
+77 LEKAMGK
-84 EFGGTEEPLL
+84 EFGGAEEPLL
-94 VSVRSGARASM
+94 VSVRSGSRASM
-105 PGMMDTVL
+105 PGMMDTIL

-123 ALAEKTG
+123 ALSGKTG
-130 NSRFGYDCYRRFI
+130 NGRFAYDCYRRFI

-150 LGIDSEHFE
+150 LGIEGEHFE
-159 TILQRRKT
+159 AILHRRKT

-203 DPMAQLR
+203 KPMDQLKL
-210 MAVEAVF
+210 AVEAVF
-217 QSWNTDRAVTYRRLN
+217 ESWNTDRAVTYRRLH

-244 QAMVFGNMGPTSA
+244 QSMVFGNMGPTSA

-263 RNPATGEKKFYG
+263 RNPATGENKFYG

-291 TPHPI
+291 TPSPI
-296 EHLEKEMPEVY
+296 ANLAKDMPEVF
-307 EALTGVYKKL
+307 ETLTGIYKKL
-317 ESHYKDMQDIEFT
+317 ESHFKDMQDIEFT
-330 VQENQLYMLQTRAG
+330 VQESQLYILQTRSG
-344 KRTAAAAIKIA
+344 KRTAAAAIRVA

-363 ISKQEAIQRV
+363 ISKQEAILRI
-373 PAEQVDQIFHPMVNP
+373 PATQVDQIFHPMVDP
-388 NSKTKVLGQG
+388 LAKVEVLGKG
-398 LGASPGAAAG
+398 LGASPGAATG
-408 KVVFS
+408 KVVFT
-413 PERAME
+413 PEHAME
-419 LYNKK
+419 LSKKK

-471 SGVGDLDVDARRKKA
+471 SGLGELQVEPRKKRA
-486 NLNGVVIKEND
+486 SLNGVVLKEFD
-497 ALTLDGTNGQVMQG
+497 PITLDGTTGEVMQG
-511 MVPLTQPRV
+511 QVPLTQPRV
-520 TSFFRQMMGWAD
+520 TSYFRQLMGWAD
-532 KVRVLSVRANAD
+532 KMRGLNVRANAD

-555 GAKGIGLCRT
+555 GAQGIGLCRT

-576 WVRKMILANKEK
+576 LVRKMIVADKIK
-588 DREESLKKLLPI
+588 VREEAIKKLLPI

-605 IQIFKVMEGL
+605 TQIFKVMNGL

-620 LLDPPLHEFLPH
+620 LLDPPLHEFLPGA
-632 TPAEIKALA
+632 PAEIKILA
-641 KQMRTPF
+641 KQMRIPATQ
-648 AKLTKRIEAMKEQNP
+648 LTQKIDAMKEQNP

-697 GMKILPEIM
+697 GSKVLPEIM
-706 IPLVHHVNEFR
+706 IPLVNHVNEFK

-723 DRVAAEI
+723 DAIAEEVI
-730 TAKADVK
+730 GKSGVK

-748 PRAAVTADEIAQEAD
+748 PRAAVTADEIAREAD

-774 TTLGLSRDDAGLFLP
+774 TTLGLSRDDAGSFLSH
-789 RYLDEGV
+789 YLETGV
-796 LPVDPFVSVD
+796 LMDDPFVSVD
-806 QKGVGS
+806 QKGVGA
-812 LIEMAIEKGRA
+812 LVEMAIEKGRA
-823 GNKKIHLGICGEHG
+823 ANKKLHLGICGEHG

-842 IQFFS
+842 IEFFH
-847 QLGLDYVSCSPFRV
+847 QLGLDYVSCSPYRV
-861 PTALLSAAQAAIQNP
+861 PTALLSAAQAAVQPP
-876 AVAGGSSSPLADKP
+876 AP
-890 LVDVEQ
+890 

>member
-1 MTSKY
+1 MTHKY
-6 VYFFGAN
+6 VYFFGAD

-31 LAEMANLGITVP
+31 LAEMANLGINVP
-43 PGFTITTEACAL
+43 PGFTLTTEACTY
-55 YFKKGKKLPAT
+55 YFQKKQKLPPS
-66 LWNEIQANLKN
+66 LWNEVLDNLKT
-77 LQKVMNK
+77 LEKAMGK
-84 EFGGTEEPLL
+84 EFGGIEEPLL
-94 VSVRSGARASM
+94 VSVRSGSRASM

-113 NLGLNPDTLK
+113 NLGLNPDTLEG
-123 ALAEKTG
+123 LAGKTG
-130 NSRFGYDCYRRFI
+130 DGRFAYDCYRRFI

-150 LGIDSEHFE
+150 LGIAGEHFE
-159 TILQRRKT
+159 NILHRKKT

-203 DPMAQLR
+203 KPMDQLR
-210 MAVEAVF
+210 LAVEAVF
-217 QSWNTDRAVTYRRLN
+217 SSWNTDRAITYRRLN

-244 QAMVFGNMGPTSA
+244 QSMVYGNMGPTSA

-263 RNPATGEKKFYG
+263 RNPATGENKFYG

-291 TPHPI
+291 TPNPI
-296 EHLEKEMPEVY
+296 AQLEKDMPEVF
-307 EALTGVYKKL
+307 ETLTGIYKKL

-330 VQENQLYMLQTRAG
+330 VQENQLYMLQTRSG
-344 KRTAAAAIKIA
+344 KRTAAAAIRVA

-363 ISKQEAIQRV
+363 ISKQEAILRV
-373 PAEQVDQIFHPMVNP
+373 PATQVDQIFHPTVDPKARAKM
-388 NSKTKVLGQG
+388 KVLGKG
-398 LGASPGAAAG
+398 LGASPGAATG
-408 KVVFS
+408 KVVFT
-413 PERAME
+413 PEHAME
-419 LYNKK
+419 LSKKK

-437 DIHGMS
+437 DIHGMN

-471 SGVGDLDVDARRKKA
+471 SGLGELQVDLRKKRA
-486 NLNGVVIKEND
+486 MLNGVILKELD
-497 ALTLDGTNGQVMQG
+497 PITLDGTTGQVMQG
-511 MVPLTQPRV
+511 QVPLTQPRV
-520 TSFFRQMMGWAD
+520 TSYFRQLMGWAD
-532 KVRVLSVRANAD
+532 KMRRLNVRANAD
-544 TPHDALVAREF
+544 TPHDASVAREF
-555 GAKGIGLCRT
+555 GAQGIGLCRT

-576 WVRKMILANKEK
+576 LVRKMIISDKEK
-588 DREESLKKLLPI
+588 VREEAIKKLLPI

-605 IQIFKVMEGL
+605 LQIFKVMNGL

-620 LLDPPLHEFLPH
+620 LLDPPLHEFLPGS
-632 TPAEIKALA
+632 PAEIKTLA
-641 KQMRTPF
+641 KQMRVPATQ
-648 AKLTKRIEAMKEQNP
+648 LTQKIDSMKEQNP

-697 GMKILPEIM
+697 GNKVLPEIM
-706 IPLVHHVNEFR
+706 VPLVNHVNEFKF
-717 IVRERI
+717 VRKRI
-723 DRVAAEI
+723 DSIAEEI
-730 TAKADVK
+730 IRKADVK

-748 PRAAVTADEIAQEAD
+748 PRAAVTADEIALEAD

-774 TTLGLSRDDAGLFLP
+774 TALGLSRDDAGVFLSH
-789 RYLDEGV
+789 YLENGI
-796 LPVDPFVSVD
+796 LTEDPFVSVD
-806 QKGVGS
+806 QKGVGT
-812 LIEMAIEKGRA
+812 LVAMAIEKGRA
-823 GNKKIHLGICGEHG
+823 ANKKLHLGICGEHG

-842 IQFFS
+842 IEFFH
-847 QLGLDYVSCSPFRV
+847 QLGLDYVSCSPYRV
-861 PTALLSAAQAAIQNP
+861 PTALLSAAQAAVETP
-876 AVAGGSSSPLADKP
+876 AP
-890 LVDVEQ
+890 